1 VSARVRLR
9 DASPHALIIPKHG
22 GRIMTRLM
30 LLCAWLA
37 AMAFVVAAN
46 PARATGSNNF
56 SYVSNTGSDSNN
68 CSTPAAACADFATA
82 LSKTANY
89 GEIDCVN
96 AGYYGGVGSTISQSV
111 TIDCAGAVGS
121 ADLLT
126 INGTGIVVRLRNL
139 SFNREGYGAFG
150 IDAQNMA
157 ALYIENCVITNDNN
171 AQGDNFGTYI
181 GIKFE
186 PSANSQ
192 LFVTNS
198 IISNNGVSGSV
209 SGGIDIV
216 PASGVTAQVSIDRS
230 QINGNI
236 FGIIADGTSG
246 GIIKGTITDS
256 VVSGNSQNGITVS
269 SSGSS
274 VVFQVDRSTVA
285 SNGNHGLVAGGS
297 GAGMLVSNSNVFNN
311 GGGLFTTGGG
321 TLYSYGN
328 NHVNGNNGNDGT
340 FTGTV
345 GQQ

>member
-1 VSARVRLR
+1 
-9 DASPHALIIPKHG
+9 
-22 GRIMTRLM
+22 MTRLM
-30 LLCAWLA
+30 LLCAWLC

-46 PARATGSNNF
+46 PAQALNTI
-56 SYVSNTGSDSNN
+56 SYVSNTGSNSNN
-68 CSTPAAACADFATA
+68 CSSPAQACADFPTA
-82 LSKTANY
+82 LAATVNY

-96 AGYYGGVGSTISQSV
+96 AGLYNIPVLTISQSV
-111 TIDCAGAVGS
+111 TIDCAGGVGS
-121 ADLLT
+121 T
-126 INGTGIVVRLRNL
+126 NGTLTVNGAGIVVRLRNM
-139 SFNREGYGAFG
+139 SFNNFGLGAFG
-150 IDAQNMA
+150 IDAKNMA
-157 ALYIENCVITNDNN
+157 ALYVENCVITNYNAVNN
-171 AQGDNFGTYI
+171 SGNPPYL

-186 PSANSQ
+186 PSANSL

-198 IISNNGVSGSV
+198 VISDSGKSGSSPP
-209 SGGIDIV
+209 SGGIYIV
-216 PASGVTAQVSIDRS
+216 PASGVTATVSIDRS

-274 VVFQVDRSTVA
+274 VVLQVDRATAA
-285 SNGNHGLVAGGS
+285 SNGNHGLAAAGS
-297 GAGMLVSNSNVFNN
+297 NAGMLVSNSNVFNN
-311 GGGLFTTGGG
+311 GGGLFSENGAA
-321 TLYSYGN
+321 LYSYGN

>member
-1 VSARVRLR
+1 MR
-9 DASPHALIIPKHG
+9 K
-22 GRIMTRLM
+22 LM
-30 LLCAWLA
+30 MLCAWLC

-46 PARATGSNNF
+46 PAQAAGIYGFT
-56 SYVSNTGSDSNN
+56 YVSNTGSDGND
-68 CSTPAAACADFATA
+68 CSTPATACATIAGA
-82 LSKTANY
+82 LGKTQDNGQIA
-89 GEIDCVN
+89 CVN
-96 AGYYGGVGSTISQSV
+96 AGLYGYAFTISQSV
-111 TIDCAGAVGS
+111 TIDCAGGS
-121 ADLLT
+121 TFAQIT
-126 INGTGIVVRLRNL
+126 VNGPGTVVRLRNL
-139 SFNREGYGAFG
+139 TFNRIGLGSFD
-150 IDAQNMA
+150 IDAESMA
-157 ALYIENCVITNDNN
+157 ALYIENCVITNSNN
-171 AQGDNFGTYI
+171 ANGGAAGPYI

-198 IISNNGVSGSV
+198 IISNNGNGGVV

-216 PASGVTAQVSIDRS
+216 PGSGVTAQVSIDRS

-256 VVSGNSQNGITVS
+256 VVSGNSQNGITAS

-274 VVFQVDRSTVA
+274 VVFQVDRTTIG
-285 SNGNHGLVAGGS
+285 SNANHGLVAGGS

-311 GGGLFTTGGG
+311 GGGLFTTDGG

-328 NHVNGNNGNDGT
+328 NHVNGNNGDDGS